1 MVRGL
6 GGTYG
11 TPVGTSVGPPRHFAF
26 PSAASSR
33 AGVIDP
39 RCEKSKNSRKQ
50 RKGSHPPS
58 PHRRSPTLNQ
68 TCSPRDTECLS
79 AAIINID
86 LAQTSA
92 KLDDKKA
99 DETDTLAERPRSLQ
113 PPALQLC
120 APTTLQHCA
129 PTTLQATN
137 AARKQRQ
144 HYRQT
149 ITYKYVRD

>member
-1 MVRGL
+1 MSPGHPRASFGSLCKSL
-6 GGTYG
+6 GSGYTHNSLCVTNIG
-11 TPVGTSVGPPRHFAF
+11 GRTS
-26 PSAASSR
+26 
-33 AGVIDP
+33 
-39 RCEKSKNSRKQ
+39 
-50 RKGSHPPS
+50 
-58 PHRRSPTLNQ
+58 
-68 TCSPRDTECLS
+68 
-79 AAIINID
+79 INID